1 MLLRK
6 NLDIKCLFFEAIR
19 AAYINKTKHNYKKNP
34 PWTKKIKKNKILTF
48 HVIIWKSYKNL
59 KLKVYDVIYNKN
71 RNKKT
76 ETILKSKKP

>member
-19 AAYINKTKHNYKKNP
+19 AAYINKTKHNYKKTP
-34 PWTKKIKKNKILTF
+34 FEQRKLRKKLLTF